1 MIVAGL
7 IISRHK
13 NLLCQLRLHNSIR
26 QFIANDIGED
36 PSGLAVP
43 NALSSTRF
51 RVNFDLQPQSREA
64 NA

>member
-1 MIVAGL
+1 MIVAVNQ
-7 IISRHK
+7 

>member
-7 IISRHK
+7 IIGTHK
-13 NLLCQLRLHNSIR
+13 NSLCQLRLHNSIR
-26 QFIANDIGED
+26 QFIANDIVED
-36 PSGLAVP
+36 PSGLPVP

-51 RVNFDLQPQSREA
+51 RDNFDLQPKSREA

>member
-1 MIVAGL
+1 MIVAVNQ
-7 IISRHK
+7 
-13 NLLCQLRLHNSIR
+13 NLLCQLR
-26 QFIANDIGED
+26 
-36 PSGLAVP
+36 LAVP